1 MQPLGRGR
9 VLATMS
15 GQATLKRYHLNRR
28 ARLRDGTPI
37 LVRTL
42 QPGDREE
49 LARGFARLSP
59 GSRRFRFLAPLHK
72 LSPEQLRE
80 LTEVDQH
87 DHVAIAARD
96 ESRPD
101 HPGIGVAR
109 FVRLEQDPGV
119 AEFAITVI
127 DEYQNRGLGT
137 LLLKLLL
144 KAAQAVQVRTL
155 RGFMLADNLAMLHLL
170 RKFEA
175 TWRRAWDNTLGV
187 DLTVPLPAS

>member
-1 MQPLGRGR
+1 
-9 VLATMS
+9 MS
-15 GQATLKRYHLNRR
+15 GPATLKRYSLHRR

-42 QPGDREE
+42 QAGDREE
-49 LARGFARLSP
+49 LQRGFARLSAC
-59 GSRRFRFLAPLHK
+59 SRRFRFLSPLHK
-72 LSPEQLRE
+72 LSPEQVRL
-80 LTEVDQH
+80 LTEVDQYN
-87 DHVAIAARD
+87 HVAIAARD

-119 AEFAITVI
+119 AELAITVI

-144 KAAQAVQVRTL
+144 KAAQSLQVRTL
-155 RGFMLADNLAMLHLL
+155 RGFLLADNLVMLRLL
-170 RKFEA
+170 HKFEA
-175 TWRRAWDNTLGV
+175 TWRRAWDNTLAV
-187 DLTVPLPAS
+187 DLPVPLPAS